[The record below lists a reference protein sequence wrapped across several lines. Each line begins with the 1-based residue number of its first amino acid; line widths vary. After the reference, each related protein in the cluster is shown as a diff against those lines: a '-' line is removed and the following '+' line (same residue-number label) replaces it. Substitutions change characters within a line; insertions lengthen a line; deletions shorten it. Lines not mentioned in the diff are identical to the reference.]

1 MSWSF
6 RTLALSVVL
15 AWGLVPQLACFMP
28 DQARTKSEMDCCEGM
43 SSADCNSANMH
54 DCCQTVVRTN
64 FGVAM
69 KVVRNVVPPVDAI
82 NSWIAI
88 QVPVDHDGFR
98 ELSIQDSHAPPP
110 DPVVS
115 SSILR
120 I

>member
-6 RTLALSVVL
+6 RTLVITVVV
-15 AWGLVPQLACFMP
+15 AWALVPQLACFMP

-43 SSADCNSANMH
+43 TSVDCNSANMH

-64 FGVAM
+64 FSVAV
-69 KVVRNVVPPVDAI
+69 KIASNVIPPVDAA
-82 NSWIAI
+82 NTWTAI
-88 QVPVDHDGFR
+88 LAALAHDGFR
-98 ELSIQDSHAPPP
+98 EVSLQDSHAPPP